1 MSIRLKQIK
10 LDTLEETTRLI
21 ELIIK
26 KVNEQELSNEQV
38 AELIK
43 SILKVYDLVLDRKEL
58 EEILDIFLQ
67 D

>member
-1 MSIRLKQIK
+1 MSIRLNQIK